1 MICKLIL
8 LSLHA
13 SPLCL
18 PTSSGTLT
26 SILILQCQHTALWR
40 KDGKENQIICFKDS
54 HTGQHGDWKDSP
66 LVNKDKHQMN
76 LESAFFFFFFFLK
89 HQSLLQLEIKYI
101 RPERLTLAAAWYIIR
116 PGDLR
121 DFTNLNLSNSSLT
134 ALEALDQEEFNSTR
148 SIGSNQIHSGDFKLK
163 CIHRLIT
170 SEKQLSRYFSCNEK

>member
-1 MICKLIL
+1 
-8 LSLHA
+8 
-13 SPLCL
+13 
-18 PTSSGTLT
+18 
-26 SILILQCQHTALWR
+26 
-40 KDGKENQIICFKDS
+40 
-54 HTGQHGDWKDSP
+54 
-66 LVNKDKHQMN
+66 MN

-101 RPERLTLAAAWYIIR
+101 RPERLSLAAAWYIIR